1 MLFLP
6 LRITWASITAVWEWT
21 GNLPP
26 LTPTHPRCAIP
37 PWNNRVVVRCAH
49 FLKTPRT
56 QWWEVWEPS
65 LRPWWEVLEAAS
77 SIRNMWLKK
86 KKKSPLHLRLKV
98 EWRFYFFL
106 IFPNWLT
113 RETLKLSVSSLI
125 KTSLFCKEMCFTFA
139 KTLFV
144 QLALLCPLD
153 GFRPARN
160 HDRSFFLFFKFLFWN
175 DKPEIKRQFY
185 YNPKTIA
192 WFLSPF
198 LSPSYTQVSALN
210 KRVKSPNHSGS
221 VC

>member
-26 LTPTHPRCAIP
+26 DPYP
-37 PWNNRVVVRCAH
+37 PPLRHSAMEQSCCGALRTFSKDPSYSVVGSM
-49 FLKTPRT
+49 RT
-56 QWWEVWEPS
+56 KF
-65 LRPWWEVLEAAS
+65 AAVMRS
-77 SIRNMWLKK
+77 AWGCELNQKHVIKKK

-144 QLALLCPLD
+144 QLALLCPLN

-160 HDRSFFLFFKFLFWN
+160 HDRSFFLFFNFCS
-175 DKPEIKRQFY
+175 EMTSQR
-185 YNPKTIA
+185 
-192 WFLSPF
+192 
-198 LSPSYTQVSALN
+198 
-210 KRVKSPNHSGS
+210 
-221 VC
+221 

>member
-1 MLFLP
+1 MDRKPPPPDPYPPP
-6 LRITWASITAVWEWT
+6 LRHSAMEQSCCGALRTFSKDPSYSVVGSMRTKFAAVMRSAWGCEL
-21 GNLPP
+21 NQK
-26 LTPTHPRCAIP
+26 HVI
-37 PWNNRVVVRCAH
+37 
-49 FLKTPRT
+49 K
-56 QWWEVWEPS
+56 
-65 LRPWWEVLEAAS
+65 
-77 SIRNMWLKK
+77 KK

-144 QLALLCPLD
+144 QLALLCPLN

-210 KRVKSPNHSGS
+210 KLVKSPNHSGS